1 MHLLQCLLC
10 FPRNK
15 MFKKNDDQPVHTV
28 AANDQY
34 NDASFN
40 IFSLVIEMMFDCAF
54 IVALSLGAKIT

>member
-1 MHLLQCLLC
+1 
-10 FPRNK
+10 

>member
-1 MHLLQCLLC
+1 MH
-10 FPRNK
+10 
-15 MFKKNDDQPVHTV
+15 HGV

-54 IVALSLGAKIT
+54 IVALSLGAKITLVIYPHNGEV